1 MQEITAEMIREKLPP
16 IGADYSKFDRG
27 RLFLAAGSYGMA
39 GAAVL
44 AGRAAMRAGVGYLD
58 MLVPESIYPIV
69 TAAIPEA
76 VCTVYRE
83 DDPEALRIKIREGV
97 KKATAAA
104 AGPGLGKNRSLV
116 MPALLGTAP
125 EKLLLD
131 ADGLNYLSEQGA
143 SALPA
148 GISELLLTPHTG
160 EMGRLLQMNRSE
172 VEKDRFSAVSRC
184 AREFHACALLKGR
197 NTLISD
203 PEGHVRLNPT
213 GNAGLARAGKIQ
225 HEPVAPHRLLQRT
238 EVIKGNLSVVEDI
251 GRHDHMAGARLKP
264 AGRVLRGDAASGL
277 QRARISRQ
285 RTERLLP
292 GCLIVGRVRRIEKDH
307 MSAAEP
313 VPAEQRRIPV
323 RVMLGYVVLFRLISE
338 VPERA
343 PDDLLDLSVMNVDAW
358 PKSHRS

>member
-58 MLVPESIYPIV
+58 LLVPESIYPIV

-83 DDPEALRIKIREGV
+83 DDPEDLRIKIREGV
-97 KKATAAA
+97 KKATATA
-104 AGPGLGKNRSLV
+104 AGPGLGKNRNLV
-116 MPALLGTAP
+116 MPALLWTAP
-125 EKLLLD
+125 GKLLLD

-213 GNAGLARAGKIQ
+213 GNAGLARAGSGDTLTGI
-225 HEPVAPHRLLQRT
+225 VGALLAQ
-238 EVIKGNLSVVEDI
+238 GMNAFDALS
-251 GRHDHMAGARLKP
+251 AGAWIHGK
-264 AGRVLRGDAASGL
+264 AGDLCRKKYGIRSFLPEDLTAELPRVFRML
-277 QRARISRQ
+277 
-285 RTERLLP
+285 E
-292 GCLIVGRVRRIEKDH
+292 EE
-307 MSAAEP
+307 EP
-313 VPAEQRRIPV
+313 
-323 RVMLGYVVLFRLISE
+323 
-338 VPERA
+338 
-343 PDDLLDLSVMNVDAW
+343 
-358 PKSHRS
+358 